1 MRLRRARRGMVALA
15 ALACV
20 AAGAEAADTAPQ
32 PAAVYGESGPV
43 LRLATGSPGELGL
56 IEHLAAAYSREEP
69 IRLAWYKAG
78 SGAALA
84 LLQAGQVDLVM
95 VHAPAAEFSA
105 VAQGWATRRTALGG
119 NAYYLVGPPDDP
131 AAVRSAEDVLDA
143 LGRITS
149 TGAPF
154 LSRGDQS
161 GTHRQ
166 ELALWAAAGIS
177 PDWPGYVESRDFMA
191 ASLRRA
197 AAEGMYFLTDSST
210 WVVLRDELSG
220 LEVLH
225 SGDPR
230 LVNAY
235 HGLLAA
241 QGEAAALA
249 GRFMDFLASPAGQA
263 KIESFGADR
272 FGAPLYIGA
281 GSLPA
286 QR

>member
-1 MRLRRARRGMVALA
+1 MLTERKVLAMLAVLA
-15 ALACV
+15 AVPA
-20 AAGAEAADTAPQ
+20 APAGAEIAPA
-32 PAAVYGESGPV
+32 PAAVYGDAGPV

-56 IEHLAAAYSREEP
+56 IQAFASAFQAQEAVRV
-69 IRLAWYKAG
+69 AWYKAG

-95 VHAPAAEFSA
+95 VHAPAAELSA
-105 VAQGWATRRTALGG
+105 VAQGWAARRTAVGG

-131 AAVRSAEDVLDA
+131 AAVRSAKDVLDA
-143 LGRITS
+143 LRRIAAA
-149 TGAPF
+149 GAPF

-177 PDWPGYVESRDFMA
+177 PDWPGYVESKDFMA

-210 WVVLRDELSG
+210 WVVLKDELSG
-220 LEVLH
+220 LEVLY

-241 QGEAAALA
+241 QGEAVALA
-249 GRFMDFLASPAGQA
+249 GRFLDFIASPAGQA
-263 KIESFGADR
+263 EIEGFGAER
-272 FGAPLYIGA
+272 FGAPLYIGVR
-281 GSLPA
+281 SLPA
-286 QR
+286 P